1 MERLQLPAGKRVL
14 NTLNP
19 SWNTYHYSIPY
30 QNTDAAIQP
39 LLDVVDAHYC
49 PIITLEKSNHGSSSK
64 NDRPKRRHHRSKA
77 HYSTSH
83 SPLRGRRR
91 YSSRHKQGDSPNI
104 SPNNHRGSRHKRT
117 PSDDG
122 GLLDVLAEILGR
134 GEQGPD
140 AAVLAQLADK
150 FGELIVQGLVD
161 RLVSELE
168 NGLLEKILMEYL
180 MDLVKGS
187 VRKGLGRGAHRA
199 AGRGKLGSYDDDDDD
214 DDGDWKKSLLK
225 KAVMT
230 VAKSMMKTER

>member
-1 MERLQLPAGKRVL
+1 MGSTSSREYPVGE
-14 NTLNP
+14 P
-19 SWNTYHYSIPY
+19 SASHHRDTSHRHR
-30 QNTDAAIQP
+30 Q
-39 LLDVVDAHYC
+39 
-49 PIITLEKSNHGSSSK
+49 NHGSSSK

-168 NGLLEKILMEYL
+168 SGLLEKILMDYL

-199 AGRGKLGSYDDDDDD
+199 AGRGTRGSYDDDDD